1 VELREFKKD
10 EVNMQRMKQNL
21 VGIFLVVGL
30 LIGSGCSDN
39 NTKKEI
45 KLEVGDITLILEAID
60 ESEKIATIRVIR
72 NFTGIGLKEA
82 VDLVENTP
90 VSLLKNVAMNEATN
104 LKRELGN
111 VGATTSIQEPASAK

>member
-1 VELREFKKD
+1 
-10 EVNMQRMKQNL
+10 MQRMKQNL